1 MAIMDQEK
9 EKIQATGTVAKGV
22 SSVALDMLLP
32 FVTEFVKE
40 AGTEFAKTVPFIGPV
55 FSGIKGAVSHVIN
68 KNINDVIVRREEALI
83 YRELEQAEWACIE
96 NKKYALENSN
106 EYREV
111 FDIEINKTN
120 HIEAMKMLGEINES
134 NRKMI
139 NELWEWNLYE

>member
-1 MAIMDQEK
+1 M
-9 EKIQATGTVAKGV
+9 

-55 FSGIKGAVSHVIN
+55 FSGIKSAVSHIID
-68 KNINDVIVRREEALI
+68 KNINDVIVGREEALI
-83 YRELEQAEWACIE
+83 YRDLEQVAWECIE
-96 NKKYALENSN
+96 NKKYALENLN
-106 EYREV
+106 EYCEV

-120 HIEAMKMLGEINES
+120 HIEAMKTLGEINES

-139 NELWEWNLYE
+139 KELQEWNLYE